1 MCAYHDNKPHIHA
14 QHRKFKLKFVCLI
27 FGIWGCK
34 IIQLNMHKCHKIH
47 SLCMQMPMINLLNP
61 IIDRVGM
68 SQIDRDQFMNFIYI
82 QFKIISCKIFS
93 IVVDASCEGVNEG

>member
-1 MCAYHDNKPHIHA
+1 
-14 QHRKFKLKFVCLI
+14 
-27 FGIWGCK
+27 
-34 IIQLNMHKCHKIH
+34 
-47 SLCMQMPMINLLNP
+47 MQMSMINLLNP

-82 QFKIISCKIFS
+82 QFKFSCKIFS